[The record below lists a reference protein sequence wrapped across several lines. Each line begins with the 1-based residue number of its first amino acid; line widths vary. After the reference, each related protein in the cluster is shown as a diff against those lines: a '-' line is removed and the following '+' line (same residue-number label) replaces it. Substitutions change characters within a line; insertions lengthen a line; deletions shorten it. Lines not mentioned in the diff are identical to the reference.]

1 MNEPSL
7 SDSDRKSTRKRI
19 LLWAVFPSI
28 LAVCAALAAVL
39 LLRFL
44 VLQRSRV
51 DVVEPGAPPVAE
63 QTNPPSLT
71 AKAIASQ
78 GFDLLLKKG
87 DPAGARAVFEA
98 CLREHPEYADAYH
111 GLAVAQR
118 ETGDTAR
125 SLTNHDRAIELTP
138 ERADYY
144 WWQAETYQR
153 LNDHVAAIKTL
164 ERGLEAKDTR
174 LIRPGRLQVA
184 LAQSH
189 RAQGN
194 LQKALEYNEQA
205 LELNPESKWYYRER
219 GYTYRALGDR
229 ERAEADFARGRE
241 SREES
246 T

>member
-1 MNEPSL
+1 MNEPSI
-7 SDSDRKSTRKRI
+7 SNTARNSTRKRI
-19 LLWAVFPSI
+19 LLWAVFPSV
-28 LAVCAALAAVL
+28 LALSAALAVVL

-44 VLQRSRV
+44 VVQRSRV
-51 DVVEPGAPPVAE
+51 EVAEPGAPPVAE
-63 QTNPPSLT
+63 RTPPPSSA

-78 GFDLLLKKG
+78 GFDLLLKKR
-87 DPAGARAVFEA
+87 DPAGAKAVFEA
-98 CLREHPEYADAYH
+98 CLREYPDYADAHH

-118 ETGDTAR
+118 ETGDPAT

-144 WWQAETYQR
+144 WWQAETYRR
-153 LNDHVAAIKTL
+153 LNNHDAAIRTL

-184 LAQSH
+184 LAQSY

-194 LQKALEYNEQA
+194 FLKALEYNEQA
-205 LELNPESKWYYRER
+205 LALNPESKWYYRER
-219 GYTYRALGDR
+219 GYTYRAMGDR

-241 SREES
+241 SQEKPK
-246 T
+246 